1 MANVAPAPVTMEASD
16 LYGRPLDRFT
26 SERNAL
32 AKRLRQNGRGEE
44 ASQVAELRKPSVAAW
59 AVNQLVRTQR
69 QDIEQLFAAGDAA
82 LRAQEALINGRGE
95 AEALRQAAAAE
106 RHAVER
112 LTGTARGLLSSH
124 GEELS
129 PAKLEQ
135 VSETLHAAALDP
147 GARELVKEG
156 CLERELRH
164 VGLGALGLTQ
174 AVPAG
179 PARSGSPRSTPRT
192 GRQQRRPKPAP
203 SRPSPDELL
212 RAARQA
218 EGDAR
223 RIAER
228 AQRELRRAQE
238 RREQAADALQAAEQE
253 LVSVQ
258 ERIAQAQQEH
268 QRAQRELEQLKRRA
282 RAPRRR

>member
-1 MANVAPAPVTMEASD
+1 MEPSD
-16 LYGRPLDRFT
+16 LYGLPLDRFT

-32 AKRLRQNGRGEE
+32 AKRLRQDGRREE
-44 ASQVAELRKPSVAAW
+44 ASRVAKLRKPSVAAW

-82 LRAQEALINGRGE
+82 LRAQEALIKGRGK
-95 AEALRQAAAAE
+95 AEALREAAE
-106 RHAVER
+106 AERDAVER
-112 LTGTARGLLSSH
+112 LTGTARGLLSSQ
-124 GEELS
+124 GDELS

-135 VSETLHAAALDP
+135 VSETLHAAALDFE
-147 GARELVKEG
+147 ARELVEDG

-164 VGLGALGLTQ
+164 VGLGATGVTQ
-174 AVPAG
+174 AAPAG
-179 PARSGSPRSTPRT
+179 QARAASPRSTPRT
-192 GRQQRRPKPAP
+192 GRQQRRPKPPPSGP
-203 SRPSPDELL
+203 SRDELL
-212 RAARQA
+212 RAARQT

-238 RREQAADALQAAEQE
+238 RREQAADALRAAEQAMA
-253 LVSVQ
+253 L
-258 ERIAQAQQEH
+258 AQDRVAEAEQEH